1 MPTFRGMRGLTARE
15 ILPMSTKAKYRKV
28 VSKASDYSSRSH
40 YEKFA
45 EVYNDWQK
53 YPTDADVAKFFGIAP
68 ERVKNRLRNY
78 LGMQKRHPEMD
89 LPPILDRKHS
99 DFEKGFIV
107 FFEDYL
113 RAEEYRIDMS
123 KLGGKGRYVITS
135 AMYNGDLCREWWTTL
150 KRYAKDM
157 NATLVVLP
165 TKYGT
170 SLEQLPEQLKGYV
183 CFEDAMLNSVFRIN
197 ATAHIR
203 PTTLHPLRQVRATRR
218 NLSEIIASPKVD
230 LNFVPVSNN
239 TLPKV
244 TMTTGSCTY
253 PNYNPGMIGAKA
265 EKQHLF
271 GAVVVEIVD
280 DTTFHFRQLIADEH
294 FGVCD
299 INLKYYHPGGVRKI
313 DAIDT
318 LVTGDWHTWQ
328 TCPVVRQVTYGA
340 DGIVARLKPKFVIK
354 HDLFDGTS
362 ISHHNVHDRVLLAQL
377 AAEGKLSLKAELE
390 ANVDEVAHILQSTGD
405 ALVAVVRSN
414 HDEHLDRYLTEAR
427 YMNDAHN
434 YRVGHEL
441 VPPMVDGMM
450 PFEWYVR
457 KRIAERIASGEL
469 KMELATAMTR
479 LKFLIRD
486 EDFYRHGIQLGMHG
500 DKGANGARG
509 SLQQFLKGVGPTVT
523 GHNHTPMI
531 DGPNWVVGTS
541 TRLKLQYTKGLSSWC
556 NSHVVIF
563 PNGQRMMINIIQG
576 AWFMA

>member
-1 MPTFRGMRGLTARE
+1 
-15 ILPMSTKAKYRKV
+15 MSKKSRK

-45 EVYNDWQK
+45 EVYNNWQEF
-53 YPTDADVAKFFGIAP
+53 PTDADVAKFFDIAP

-89 LPPILDRKHS
+89 LPPMLNRKDS

-107 FFEDYL
+107 YFEDYL

-123 KLGGKGRYVITS
+123 KLGGKGRRYVITS
-135 AMYNGDLCREWWTTL
+135 AMYNGDLNKEWWTTL
-150 KRYAKDM
+150 KRYANDTG
-157 NATLVVLP
+157 AELVVLP

-170 SLEQLPEQLKGYV
+170 SLEQLPNQLKGYV
-183 CFEDAMLNSVFRIN
+183 CFEDAMLNNVFRIN

-239 TLPKV
+239 NLPKV
-244 TMTTGSCTY
+244 IMSTGSCTY
-253 PNYNPGMIGAKA
+253 PNYKPGMIGAKA

-280 DTTFHFRQLIADEH
+280 DNTFHFRQLIADEG

-299 INLKYYHPGGVRKI
+299 INMKYYHPRGVRKF
-313 DAIDT
+313 DAVDT
-318 LVTGDWHTWQ
+318 LVTGDWHVWQ
-328 TCPVVRQVTYGA
+328 TSDIVREQTYGKGGMV
-340 DGIVARLKPKFVIK
+340 DMLRPQFVIK
-354 HDLFDGTS
+354 HDLYDGTS
-362 ISHHNVHDRVLLAQL
+362 ISHHNEHDPMVLARLAE
-377 AAEGKLSLKAELE
+377 AGKLNLRAELE
-390 ANVDEVAHILQSTGD
+390 ANVDEVIHMLQSSGD
-405 ALVAVVRSN
+405 AQFVVVRSN
-414 HDEHLDRYLTEAR
+414 HDEHLDRYITETVEGKRKARPENLRITTELTLPLLDKE
-427 YMNDAHN
+427 
-434 YRVGHEL
+434 
-441 VPPMVDGMM
+441 M
-450 PFEWYVR
+450 PLEWYIR
-457 KRIAERIASGEL
+457 KRICERIASGEL
-469 KMELATAMTR
+469 KMEAETAMDR

-500 DKGANGARG
+500 DQGANGSRG
-509 SLQQFLKGVGPTVT
+509 SLQQFLKGVGSTVT

-541 TRLKLQYTKGLSSWC
+541 TWLKLAYTKGLSSWC

-563 PNGQRMMINIIQG
+563 PNGQRMMLNIIQG
-576 AWFMA
+576 EWRMR